1 MLGISPKTIDN
12 RRNEKDPSQMRQT
25 EADSGEVINPRSF
38 GPAEQD
44 GGPCQ
49 VTRPLPQPA
58 SASVNDPQAA
68 PVLGAL

>member
-1 MLGISPKTIDN
+1 
-12 RRNEKDPSQMRQT
+12 MRQT
-25 EADSGEVINPRSF
+25 EANSGEVINPRSF

-68 PVLGAL
+68 PVLGALCKSLCGE